1 MDGSSL
7 VCLLSY
13 CATSPIGLHYPLT
26 FMPQRHNKFSM
37 PHGEKGGGEEGGR
50 RDGMELPGRYIG
62 GIFQIYYPLI
72 CYIGGKEGELHYFFV
87 VPSYVKFVG
96 SFIHT
101 GSSGLYIHLH
111 TTSLP
116 LFLFRHSLRRR
127 VRCEISKILR
137 RRGVPYLSG
146 SQCPHLARVAPRQI
160 PRASQICQIRR

>member
-37 PHGEKGGGEEGGR
+37 PHGEKGGAGGGE
-50 RDGMELPGRYIG
+50 DGMELPGRYIG

-72 CYIGGKEGELHYFFV
+72 CYIGGKKRGKEGELHYFFV

-101 GSSGLYIHLH
+101 AFIFTYTRLL
-111 TTSLP
+111 
-116 LFLFRHSLRRR
+116 
-127 VRCEISKILR
+127 
-137 RRGVPYLSG
+137 
-146 SQCPHLARVAPRQI
+146 CPCFCSDTRYDGG
-160 PRASQICQIRR
+160 